1 MTRRACYPCTFSGC
15 SRMCASSANGKVSKF
30 HLRGNGKNSE
40 QAVQVATKRRR
51 VVIGDSTSPSR
62 STLTLSP
69 QRNNSPS
76 VHGGIPSITS
86 MSEGFSAATLG
97 DTLVERDQETTRL
110 QQELIGA
117 ERSLATMTLS
127 AAGHATE
134 KKGMEEQLE
143 ETRREAMDAT
153 DQLKVAIGIVVQ
165 LEKEKDVDAE
175 IIKKLRMELM
185 LLRCHLRESESQL
198 AALRG
203 EVKSSD
209 DDIEK

>member
-1 MTRRACYPCTFSGC
+1 
-15 SRMCASSANGKVSKF
+15 
-30 HLRGNGKNSE
+30 
-40 QAVQVATKRRR
+40 
-51 VVIGDSTSPSR
+51 
-62 STLTLSP
+62 
-69 QRNNSPS
+69 
-76 VHGGIPSITS
+76 